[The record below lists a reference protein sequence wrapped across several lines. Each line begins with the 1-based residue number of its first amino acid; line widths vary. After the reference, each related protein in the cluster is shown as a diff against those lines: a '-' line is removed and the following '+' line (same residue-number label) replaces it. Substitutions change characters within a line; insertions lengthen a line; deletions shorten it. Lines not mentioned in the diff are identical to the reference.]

1 MPSKLTHVPFPFPQ
15 RERCGYFLLDT
26 VFTVVVTGSLVVFV
40 WRGAWV
46 FLDAVLFP
54 TMPRYSAMGSMVLGM
69 TVTLLVFAAQLVLIP
84 YLRHVRKGVGKIVVE
99 DAYHTICFVGD
110 INMWRGVWM
119 LLNIYLL
126 PDMPVVSNFLT
137 SVAGLVLLMCFYT
150 SNSILVRGAV
160 MDGAGEGSKGV
171 TFPTQYFRFFYK

>member
-1 MPSKLTHVPFPFPQ
+1 M
-15 RERCGYFLLDT
+15 T
-26 VFTVVVTGSLVVFV
+26 VFYSHLDNDLSNALQTNACSVSFPSEGALRVLPPRHRVHRGCNGSLVVFV

-110 INMWRGVWM
+110 INMWRACGC
-119 LLNIYLL
+119 
-126 PDMPVVSNFLT
+126 SSTFT
-137 SVAGLVLLMCFYT
+137 SFQTCPLSAI
-150 SNSILVRGAV
+150 S
-160 MDGAGEGSKGV
+160 
-171 TFPTQYFRFFYK
+171 